1 MFVSL
6 SLFVSRSRV
15 VLLFIYRLSSFA
27 HVVDLHNVVFNAV
40 AGDAP
45 DQSNRKRVD
54 NEPPVDLDWR
64 FLMTS
69 HELNPSRSPVRTE
82 IFHMDQVF
90 IF

>member
-1 MFVSL
+1 LSL
-6 SLFVSRSRV
+6 SLRLPLSCPF
-15 VLLFIYRLSSFA
+15 LLFIYRFSSLA
-27 HVVDLHNVVFNAV
+27 HVVDLHNVVFTAV
-40 AGDAP
+40 TGDAP